1 MMELIISAILVTF
14 PLLIY
19 DYFVIYSQNMKRK
32 KRSIVL
38 KLILY
43 SSLYLAMFYTKNIPF
58 NYRFVSIIIPLILTY
73 LYKEKFTSIVI
84 NIIIINYT
92 INYLNYNMISTFM
105 LFFLL
110 YLNFNKYI
118 KSNKNDIIFINNT
131 IILVAIFQIAN
142 TIMNYSKMLLID
154 NIHSFIIFTIIIKLL
169 DYFLSESKNVINL
182 HMNLKEFEK
191 DKNMKINLFKI
202 THEIKNPLA
211 VIKGYLSMFD
221 VNNKEKS
228 IKYIKIIKSEVNRSL
243 NLLSDFMEFT
253 KIKINT
259 SNVIFNDLMD
269 DIKEVLIPFF
279 NAKNVKYNFN
289 IEANIEINIDY
300 NRIKQVL
307 INVIKNAVEACPN
320 NMGLVSTTI
329 FKDKDYLYI
338 FVKDNGSGMDKDT
351 LDNILVP
358 FFTTKENGTG
368 LGVSLSKEII
378 LSHKGE
384 ISYDSILGKGTTC
397 KITLPLN

>member
-1 MMELIISAILVTF
+1 MELIISAMLVTF

-118 KSNKNDIIFINNT
+118 KSNKNDNIFINNT
-131 IILVAIFQIAN
+131 IILVAMFQIAN

-154 NIHSFIIFTIIIKLL
+154 NIHSFIIFTIIIKILN
-169 DYFLSESKNVINL
+169 YFLSESKNVINL

>member
-1 MMELIISAILVTF
+1 MELIISAILVTF

-110 YLNFNKYI
+110 YLSFNKYI
-118 KSNKNDIIFINNT
+118 KSNKNDNIFINNT
-131 IILVAIFQIAN
+131 IILVAMFQIAN
-142 TIMNYSKMLLID
+142 TIMNYSKMFLID
-154 NIHSFIIFTIIIKLL
+154 NIHSFIIFTVIIKFLN
-169 DYFLSESKNVINL
+169 YFLNESKNVINL

-228 IKYIKIIKSEVNRSL
+228 TKYIKIIKSEVNRSL

>member
-1 MMELIISAILVTF
+1 MELIISAILVTF

-118 KSNKNDIIFINNT
+118 KSNKNDNIFINNT
-131 IILVAIFQIAN
+131 IILVAMFQIAN

-154 NIHSFIIFTIIIKLL
+154 NIHSFIIFTIIIKILN
-169 DYFLSESKNVINL
+169 YFLSESKNVINL

-221 VNNKEKS
+221 VSNKEKS

-259 SNVIFNDLMD
+259 NNVIFNDLMD

>member
-1 MMELIISAILVTF
+1 MELIISAILVTF

-110 YLNFNKYI
+110 YLSFNKYI
-118 KSNKNDIIFINNT
+118 KSNKNDNIFINNT
-131 IILVAIFQIAN
+131 IILVAMFQIAN
-142 TIMNYSKMLLID
+142 TIMNYSKMFLID
-154 NIHSFIIFTIIIKLL
+154 NIHSFIIFTVIIKILN
-169 DYFLSESKNVINL
+169 YFLSESKNVINL

-228 IKYIKIIKSEVNRSL
+228 TKYIKIIKSEVNRSL

-378 LSHKGE
+378 ISHKGE

>member
-1 MMELIISAILVTF
+1 MELIISAILVTF

-110 YLNFNKYI
+110 YLSFNKYI
-118 KSNKNDIIFINNT
+118 KSNKNDNIFIN
-131 IILVAIFQIAN
+131 N

-154 NIHSFIIFTIIIKLL
+154 NIHSFIIFTIIIKILN
-169 DYFLSESKNVINL
+169 YFLSESKNVINL

-228 IKYIKIIKSEVNRSL
+228 TKYIKIIKSEVNRSL

>member
-1 MMELIISAILVTF
+1 MELIISAILVTF

-43 SSLYLAMFYTKNIPF
+43 SSLYLAMYYTKNIPF

-118 KSNKNDIIFINNT
+118 KSNKNDNIFINNT
-131 IILVAIFQIAN
+131 IILVAMFQIAN

-154 NIHSFIIFTIIIKLL
+154 NIHSFIIFTIIIKILN
-169 DYFLSESKNVINL
+169 YFLSESKNVINL

-259 SNVIFNDLMD
+259 SNVVFNDLMD

>member
-1 MMELIISAILVTF
+1 MELIISAILVTF

-19 DYFVIYSQNMKRK
+19 DYFVIYSQNMKMK

-110 YLNFNKYI
+110 YLSFNKYI
-118 KSNKNDIIFINNT
+118 KSNKNDNIFINNT
-131 IILVAIFQIAN
+131 IILLAMFQIAN
-142 TIMNYSKMLLID
+142 TIMNYSKMFLID
-154 NIHSFIIFTIIIKLL
+154 NIHSFIIFTIIIKILN
-169 DYFLSESKNVINL
+169 YFLSESKNVINL

-228 IKYIKIIKSEVNRSL
+228 TKYIKIIKSEVNRSL
-243 NLLSDFMEFT
+243 NLLSDFVEFT

>member
-1 MMELIISAILVTF
+1 MELIISAILVTF

-19 DYFVIYSQNMKRK
+19 DYFVIYSQNMKMK

-43 SSLYLAMFYTKNIPF
+43 SSLYLAMYYTKNIPF

-118 KSNKNDIIFINNT
+118 KSNKNDNIFVNNT
-131 IILVAIFQIAN
+131 IILVAMFQIAN
-142 TIMNYSKMLLID
+142 TIMNYSKMFLID
-154 NIHSFIIFTIIIKLL
+154 NIHSFIIFTIIIKILN
-169 DYFLSESKNVINL
+169 YFLSESKNVINL

>member
-1 MMELIISAILVTF
+1 MELIISAILVTF

-110 YLNFNKYI
+110 YLSFNKYI
-118 KSNKNDIIFINNT
+118 KSNKNDNIFINNT
-131 IILVAIFQIAN
+131 IILLAMFQIAN

-154 NIHSFIIFTIIIKLL
+154 NIHSFIIFTVIIKILN
-169 DYFLSESKNVINL
+169 YFLSESKNVINL

-228 IKYIKIIKSEVNRSL
+228 TKYIKIIKSEVNRSL

>member
-1 MMELIISAILVTF
+1 MELIISAILVTF

-110 YLNFNKYI
+110 YLIFNKYI
-118 KSNKNDIIFINNT
+118 KSNKNDNIFINNT
-131 IILVAIFQIAN
+131 IILVAMFQIAN
-142 TIMNYSKMLLID
+142 TIMNYSKMFLID
-154 NIHSFIIFTIIIKLL
+154 NIHSFIIFTIIIKILN
-169 DYFLSESKNVINL
+169 YFLSESKNVINL

-320 NMGLVSTTI
+320 NIGLVSTTI

>member
-1 MMELIISAILVTF
+1 MELIISAILVTF

-118 KSNKNDIIFINNT
+118 KSNKNDNIFINNT
-131 IILVAIFQIAN
+131 IILVAMFQIAN

-154 NIHSFIIFTIIIKLL
+154 NIHSFIIFTIIIKILN
-169 DYFLSESKNVINL
+169 YFLSESKNVINL

-259 SNVIFNDLMD
+259 NNVIFNDLMD

>member
-1 MMELIISAILVTF
+1 MELIISAILVTF

-19 DYFVIYSQNMKRK
+19 DYFVIYSQNMKMK

-43 SSLYLAMFYTKNIPF
+43 SSLYLAMFYTKIIPF

-110 YLNFNKYI
+110 YLSFNKYI
-118 KSNKNDIIFINNT
+118 KSNKNDNIFINNT
-131 IILVAIFQIAN
+131 IILLAMFQIAN
-142 TIMNYSKMLLID
+142 TIMNYSKMFLID
-154 NIHSFIIFTIIIKLL
+154 NIHSFIIFTIIIKILN
-169 DYFLSESKNVINL
+169 YFLSESKNVINL

-228 IKYIKIIKSEVNRSL
+228 TKYIKIIKSEVNRSL

>member
-1 MMELIISAILVTF
+1 MELIISAILVTF

-118 KSNKNDIIFINNT
+118 KSNKNDNIFVNNT
-131 IILVAIFQIAN
+131 IILVAMFQIAN
-142 TIMNYSKMLLID
+142 TIMNYSKMFLID
-154 NIHSFIIFTIIIKLL
+154 NIHSFIIFTVIIKILN
-169 DYFLSESKNVINL
+169 YFLSESKNVINL

-228 IKYIKIIKSEVNRSL
+228 TKYIKIIKSEVNRSL

>member
-1 MMELIISAILVTF
+1 MELIISAILVTF

-73 LYKEKFTSIVI
+73 LYKEKFTSIII

-118 KSNKNDIIFINNT
+118 KSNKNDNIFINNT
-131 IILVAIFQIAN
+131 IILVAMFQIAN
-142 TIMNYSKMLLID
+142 TIMNYSKMFLID
-154 NIHSFIIFTIIIKLL
+154 NIHSFIIFTIIIKILN
-169 DYFLSESKNVINL
+169 YFLSESKNVINL

>member
-1 MMELIISAILVTF
+1 MELIISAILVTF

-118 KSNKNDIIFINNT
+118 KSNKNDNIFINNT
-131 IILVAIFQIAN
+131 IILLAMFQIAN
-142 TIMNYSKMLLID
+142 TIMNYSKMFLID
-154 NIHSFIIFTIIIKLL
+154 NIHSFIIFTVIIKFLN
-169 DYFLSESKNVINL
+169 YFLNESKNVINL

>member
-1 MMELIISAILVTF
+1 MELIISAILVTF

-118 KSNKNDIIFINNT
+118 KSNKNDNIFINNT
-131 IILVAIFQIAN
+131 IILVAMFQIAN

-154 NIHSFIIFTIIIKLL
+154 NIHSFIIFTIIIKILN
-169 DYFLSESKNVINL
+169 YFLSESKNVINL

-384 ISYDSILGKGTTC
+384 ISYDSNLGKGTTC

>member
-1 MMELIISAILVTF
+1 MELIISAILVTF

-43 SSLYLAMFYTKNIPF
+43 SSLYLAMFYTMNIPF

-118 KSNKNDIIFINNT
+118 KSNKNDNIFINNT
-131 IILVAIFQIAN
+131 IILVAMFQIAN
-142 TIMNYSKMLLID
+142 TIMNYSKMFLID
-154 NIHSFIIFTIIIKLL
+154 NIHSFIIFTIIIKILN
-169 DYFLSESKNVINL
+169 YFLSESKNVINL

-320 NMGLVSTTI
+320 NIGLVSTTI

>member
-1 MMELIISAILVTF
+1 MELIISAILVTF

-118 KSNKNDIIFINNT
+118 KSNKNDNIFTNNT
-131 IILVAIFQIAN
+131 IILVAMFQIAN

-154 NIHSFIIFTIIIKLL
+154 NIHSFIIFTVIIKFLN
-169 DYFLSESKNVINL
+169 YFLNESKNVINL

>member
-1 MMELIISAILVTF
+1 MELIISAILVTF

-118 KSNKNDIIFINNT
+118 KSNKNDNIFINNT
-131 IILVAIFQIAN
+131 IILVAMFQIAN

-154 NIHSFIIFTIIIKLL
+154 NIHSFIIFTVIIKFLN
-169 DYFLSESKNVINL
+169 YFLNESKNVINL

-307 INVIKNAVEACPN
+307 INVIKNAVEACQN

>member
-1 MMELIISAILVTF
+1 MELIISAILVTF

-110 YLNFNKYI
+110 YLSFNKYI
-118 KSNKNDIIFINNT
+118 KSNKNDNIFINNT
-131 IILVAIFQIAN
+131 IILVAMFQIAN
-142 TIMNYSKMLLID
+142 TIMNYSKMFLID
-154 NIHSFIIFTIIIKLL
+154 NIHSFIIFTVIIKILN
-169 DYFLSESKNVINL
+169 YFLSESKNVINL

-228 IKYIKIIKSEVNRSL
+228 TKYIKIIKSEVNRSL

-289 IEANIEINIDY
+289 IEANIEINVDY

>member
-1 MMELIISAILVTF
+1 MELIISAILVTF

-19 DYFVIYSQNMKRK
+19 DYFVIYSQNMKMK

-43 SSLYLAMFYTKNIPF
+43 SSLYLAMFYTKNIPL

-118 KSNKNDIIFINNT
+118 KSNKNDNIFINNT
-131 IILVAIFQIAN
+131 IILVAMFQIAN

-154 NIHSFIIFTIIIKLL
+154 NIHSFIIFTIIIKILN
-169 DYFLSESKNVINL
+169 YFLSESKNVINL

-191 DKNMKINLFKI
+191 DKNMKINLLKI

>member
-1 MMELIISAILVTF
+1 
-14 PLLIY
+14 
-19 DYFVIYSQNMKRK
+19 
-32 KRSIVL
+32 
-38 KLILY
+38 
-43 SSLYLAMFYTKNIPF
+43 MFYTKNIPF

-110 YLNFNKYI
+110 YLSFNKYI
-118 KSNKNDIIFINNT
+118 KSNKNDNIFINNT
-131 IILVAIFQIAN
+131 IILVAMFQIAN

-154 NIHSFIIFTIIIKLL
+154 NIHSFIIFTIIIKILN
-169 DYFLSESKNVINL
+169 YFLSESKNVINL

-228 IKYIKIIKSEVNRSL
+228 TKYIKIIKSEVNRSL

>member
-1 MMELIISAILVTF
+1 MELIISAILVTF

-118 KSNKNDIIFINNT
+118 KSNKNDNIFINNT
-131 IILVAIFQIAN
+131 IILVAMFQIAN

-154 NIHSFIIFTIIIKLL
+154 NIHSFIIFTIIIKILN
-169 DYFLSESKNVINL
+169 YFLSESKNVINL

-320 NMGLVSTTI
+320 NIGLVSTTI

>member
-1 MMELIISAILVTF
+1 MELIISAILVTF

-110 YLNFNKYI
+110 YLSFNKYI
-118 KSNKNDIIFINNT
+118 KSNKNDNIFINNT
-131 IILVAIFQIAN
+131 IILVAMFQIAN
-142 TIMNYSKMLLID
+142 TIMNYSKMFLID
-154 NIHSFIIFTIIIKLL
+154 NIHSFIIFTIIIKILN
-169 DYFLSESKNVINL
+169 YFLSESKNVINL

-228 IKYIKIIKSEVNRSL
+228 TKYIKIIKSEVNRSL

-329 FKDKDYLYI
+329 F
-338 FVKDNGSGMDKDT
+338 VKDNGSGMDKDT

>member
-1 MMELIISAILVTF
+1 MELIISAILVTF

-19 DYFVIYSQNMKRK
+19 DYFVIYSQNMKMK

-110 YLNFNKYI
+110 YLSFNKYI
-118 KSNKNDIIFINNT
+118 KSNKNDNIFINNT
-131 IILVAIFQIAN
+131 IILLAMFQIAN

-154 NIHSFIIFTIIIKLL
+154 NIHSFIIFTIIIKILN
-169 DYFLSESKNVINL
+169 YFLSESKNVINL

-228 IKYIKIIKSEVNRSL
+228 TKYIKIIKSEVNRSL

>member
-1 MMELIISAILVTF
+1 MELIISAILVTF

-110 YLNFNKYI
+110 YLSFNKFI
-118 KSNKNDIIFINNT
+118 KSNKNDNIFINNT
-131 IILVAIFQIAN
+131 IILVAMFQIAN
-142 TIMNYSKMLLID
+142 TIMNYSKMFLID
-154 NIHSFIIFTIIIKLL
+154 NIHSFIIFTVIIKILN
-169 DYFLSESKNVINL
+169 YFLSESKNVINL

-228 IKYIKIIKSEVNRSL
+228 TKYIKIIKSEVNRSL

>member
-1 MMELIISAILVTF
+1 MELIISAILVTF

-92 INYLNYNMISTFM
+92 INHLNYNMISTFM

-118 KSNKNDIIFINNT
+118 KSNKNDNIFVNNT
-131 IILVAIFQIAN
+131 IILVAMFQIAN
-142 TIMNYSKMLLID
+142 TIMNYSKMFLID
-154 NIHSFIIFTIIIKLL
+154 NIHSFIIFTIIIKILN
-169 DYFLSESKNVINL
+169 YFLSESKNVINL

-259 SNVIFNDLMD
+259 NNVIFNDLMD

>member
-1 MMELIISAILVTF
+1 MELIISAILVTF

-118 KSNKNDIIFINNT
+118 KSNKNDNIFINNT
-131 IILVAIFQIAN
+131 IILLAMFQIAN
-142 TIMNYSKMLLID
+142 TIMNYSKMFLID
-154 NIHSFIIFTIIIKLL
+154 NIHSFIIFTIIIKILN
-169 DYFLSESKNVINL
+169 YFLSESKNVINL

-259 SNVIFNDLMD
+259 SNVIFSDLMD
-269 DIKEVLIPFF
+269 DIREVLIPFF

>member
-1 MMELIISAILVTF
+1 MELIISAILVTF

-118 KSNKNDIIFINNT
+118 KSNKNDNIFINNT
-131 IILVAIFQIAN
+131 IILVAMFQIAN
-142 TIMNYSKMLLID
+142 TIMNYSKMFLID
-154 NIHSFIIFTIIIKLL
+154 NIHSFIIFTIIIKILN
-169 DYFLSESKNVINL
+169 YFLSESKNVINL
-182 HMNLKEFEK
+182 HTNLKEFEK

-320 NMGLVSTTI
+320 NIGLVSTTI

>member
-1 MMELIISAILVTF
+1 MELIISAILVTF

-19 DYFVIYSQNMKRK
+19 DYFVIYSQNMKMK

-43 SSLYLAMFYTKNIPF
+43 SSLYLAMYYTKNIPF

-118 KSNKNDIIFINNT
+118 KSNKNDNIFINNT
-131 IILVAIFQIAN
+131 IILVAMFQIAN
-142 TIMNYSKMLLID
+142 TIMNYSKMFLID
-154 NIHSFIIFTIIIKLL
+154 NIHSFIIFTIIIKILN
-169 DYFLSESKNVINL
+169 YFLSESKNVINL

-259 SNVIFNDLMD
+259 SNVIFSDLMD
-269 DIKEVLIPFF
+269 DIREVLIPFF

>member
-1 MMELIISAILVTF
+1 MELIISAILVTF

-19 DYFVIYSQNMKRK
+19 DYFVIYSQNMKMK

-43 SSLYLAMFYTKNIPF
+43 SSLYLAMYYTKNIPF

-118 KSNKNDIIFINNT
+118 KSNKNDNIFINNT
-131 IILVAIFQIAN
+131 IILVAMFQIAN
-142 TIMNYSKMLLID
+142 TIMNYSKMFLID
-154 NIHSFIIFTIIIKLL
+154 NIHSFIIFTIIIKILN
-169 DYFLSESKNVINL
+169 YFLSESKNVINL

-259 SNVIFNDLMD
+259 NNVIFNDLMD

-378 LSHKGE
+378 LSHKGK

>member
-1 MMELIISAILVTF
+1 MELIISAILVTF

-58 NYRFVSIIIPLILTY
+58 NYRFVSIIMPLILTY

-92 INYLNYNMISTFM
+92 INYLNYSIISTFM

-118 KSNKNDIIFINNT
+118 KSNKNDNIFINNT
-131 IILVAIFQIAN
+131 IILVAMFQIAN

-154 NIHSFIIFTIIIKLL
+154 NIHSFIIFTIIIKILN
-169 DYFLSESKNVINL
+169 YFLSESKNVINL

>member
-1 MMELIISAILVTF
+1 MELIISAILVTF

-118 KSNKNDIIFINNT
+118 KSNKNDNIFINNT
-131 IILVAIFQIAN
+131 IILVAMFQIAN

-154 NIHSFIIFTIIIKLL
+154 NIHSFIIFTIIIKILN
-169 DYFLSESKNVINL
+169 YFLSESKNVINL

-228 IKYIKIIKSEVNRSL
+228 TKYIKIIKSEVNRSL

>member
-1 MMELIISAILVTF
+1 MELIISAILVTF

-19 DYFVIYSQNMKRK
+19 DYFVIYSQNMKMK

-110 YLNFNKYI
+110 YLSFNKYI
-118 KSNKNDIIFINNT
+118 KSNKNDNIFINNT
-131 IILVAIFQIAN
+131 IMLLAMFQIAN
-142 TIMNYSKMLLID
+142 TIMNYSKMFLID
-154 NIHSFIIFTIIIKLL
+154 NIHSFIIFTIIIKILN
-169 DYFLSESKNVINL
+169 YFLSESKNVINL

-228 IKYIKIIKSEVNRSL
+228 TKYIKIIKSEVNRSL

>member
-1 MMELIISAILVTF
+1 MELIISAILVTF

-118 KSNKNDIIFINNT
+118 KSNKNDNIFINNT
-131 IILVAIFQIAN
+131 IILVAMFQIAN
-142 TIMNYSKMLLID
+142 TIMNYSKMFLID
-154 NIHSFIIFTIIIKLL
+154 NIHSFIIFTVIIKILN
-169 DYFLSESKNVINL
+169 YFLSESKNVINL

>member
-19 DYFVIYSQNMKRK
+19 DYFIIYSQNMKRE

-58 NYRFVSIIIPLILTY
+58 NYRFVSIIIPLILSY
-73 LYKEKFTSIVI
+73 LYKEKFTSIII
-84 NIIIINYT
+84 NIIIINCT
-92 INYLNYNMISTFM
+92 INHLNYNMINTFI

-118 KSNKNDIIFINNT
+118 KSNKNDNIFINNT
-131 IILVAIFQIAN
+131 IILVAMFLLTN
-142 TIMNYSKMLLID
+142 TIINYNKILLID
-154 NIHSFIIFTIIIKLL
+154 SIHSFIMFTIIIKLL
-169 DYFLSESKNVINL
+169 NYFLNESKNIINL

-228 IKYIKIIKSEVNRSL
+228 TKYIKIIKSEVNRSL

-279 NAKNVKYNFN
+279 NAKNVKYIFN
-289 IEANIEINIDY
+289 IDGDIKINIDY

-320 NMGLVSTTI
+320 NIGLVSTTI

>member
-1 MMELIISAILVTF
+1 MELIISAILVTF

-118 KSNKNDIIFINNT
+118 KSNKNDNIFINNT
-131 IILVAIFQIAN
+131 IILVAMFQIAN

-154 NIHSFIIFTIIIKLL
+154 NIHSFIIFTIIIKILN
-169 DYFLSESKNVINL
+169 YFLSESKNVINL

-221 VNNKEKS
+221 VSNKEKS

>member
-1 MMELIISAILVTF
+1 MELIISAILVTF

-118 KSNKNDIIFINNT
+118 KSNKNDNIFINNT
-131 IILVAIFQIAN
+131 IILVAMFQIAN
-142 TIMNYSKMLLID
+142 TIMNYNKMFLID
-154 NIHSFIIFTIIIKLL
+154 NIHSFIIFTIIIKILN
-169 DYFLSESKNVINL
+169 YFLSESKNVINL

-221 VNNKEKS
+221 VSNKEKS

>member
-1 MMELIISAILVTF
+1 MELIISAILVTF

-19 DYFVIYSQNMKRK
+19 DYFVIYSQNMKMK

-110 YLNFNKYI
+110 YLSFNKYI
-118 KSNKNDIIFINNT
+118 KSNKNDNIFINNT
-131 IILVAIFQIAN
+131 IILLAMFQIAN
-142 TIMNYSKMLLID
+142 TIMNYSKMFLID
-154 NIHSFIIFTIIIKLL
+154 NIHSFIIFTVIIKFLN
-169 DYFLSESKNVINL
+169 YFLNESKNVINL

-228 IKYIKIIKSEVNRSL
+228 TKYIKIIKSEVNRSL

>member
-1 MMELIISAILVTF
+1 MELIISAILVTF

-19 DYFVIYSQNMKRK
+19 DYFVIYSQNMKMK

-110 YLNFNKYI
+110 YLSFNKYI
-118 KSNKNDIIFINNT
+118 KSNKNDNIFINNT
-131 IILVAIFQIAN
+131 IILVGMFQIAN

-154 NIHSFIIFTIIIKLL
+154 NIHSFIIFTVIIKLL